1 MGDQNQLLKDFAAPN
16 AQGTQSSITR
26 PNVEANNFELKPSL
40 LSMIFPFSLRDKARA
55 WLHSLPAGSITTWD
69 QLSRAFLAKYFPP
82 SKTSQMRNQIT
93 IFVQKEGESLYEAWE
108 RYKELLRMCPHH
120 GLEKWLINHTFY
132 NGLTYNTRMTVDAAA
147 GGALM
152 NKTIDEAY
160 TLIEDMAQ
168 NHYQWANERAPQTSK
183 GGKYEIDALDH
194 ISSKVDALFKKV
206 ESLRNP
212 PSIDTSGNEQ
222 VNYVNNFNQKGDPF
236 SNTYNPGWRNHPN
249 FSYRNPPGNPMPA
262 SNFGPPGFRA
272 PQSNFPSQ
280 KSNLE
285 NMMEKFV
292 TTQSKLNEEF
302 KQQQQTTNEVVKQ
315 LASKMDS
322 LATHNKMLETQI
334 SLLYPFPKAISQMP
348 YYAKFLKEILS
359 NKRKLEEYEIVAL
372 TEECSAII
380 QNKLPP
386 KLKDP
391 GSFSIPCVI
400 GNVSINRALCDLGA
414 SVSLMPM
421 SIYKKLGIGD
431 LKPTTI
437 SLQLADRSV
446 KYPVGILEDVPI
458 QVGKFFFPVDFVI
471 LEMEEDSN
479 IPIILGRPFLAT
491 AGAIIDVKNGS
502 LTLNIGGEKVEFDL
516 SNTMKLPLTIDK
528 STHEQLANHYSPD
541 PLEKCLVS
549 DDSINDEDP
558 EVVVYAQSLE
568 STSTAPFRNAKFE
581 SLKLKPKG
589 STCEEDKAP
598 IGMTPFKLVY
608 DKSCHLPVEL
618 EHKAY
623 WAIKLL
629 NFDMK
634 TAGEERKLQRHEL
647 DELRLDSY
655 ENARIY
661 KERTKRWYDKNIL
674 RRDFNQGDMV
684 LLFNSRLKLFPGKLK
699 SRWSGPFQIREVFP
713 SGVVEV

>member
-1 MGDQNQLLKDFAAPN
+1 MGDQNKLLKDFAAPN
-16 AQGTQSSITR
+16 SQGTQSSITR
-26 PNVEANNFELKPSL
+26 SNVEANNFELKPSL
-40 LSMIFPFSLRDKARA
+40 LSMVQLFPFSLRDKARA

-69 QLSRAFLAKYFPP
+69 QLSRVFLVKYFPP
-82 SKTSQMRNQIT
+82 SKTAQMRNQIT
-93 IFVQKEGESLYEAWE
+93 SFVQKEGESLYEAWE

-120 GLEKWLINHTFY
+120 GLEKWLIVHTFY

-206 ESLRNP
+206 EGLSINSVASTSISCEICGYVGHSALQCQLGNP

-334 SLLYPFPKAISQMP
+334 TQLAQ
-348 YYAKFLKEILS
+348 
-359 NKRKLEEYEIVAL
+359 
-372 TEECSAII
+372 
-380 QNKLPP
+380 
-386 KLKDP
+386 
-391 GSFSIPCVI
+391 
-400 GNVSINRALCDLGA
+400 NVSSSSRPSGMLPGQPETN
-414 SVSLMPM
+414 P
-421 SIYKKLGIGD
+421 
-431 LKPTTI
+431 
-437 SLQLADRSV
+437 RSHV
-446 KYPVGILEDVPI
+446 NAITLRS
-458 QVGKFFFPVDFVI
+458 GKQYEGPKMKENDGVDGHH
-471 LEMEEDSN
+471 EEKN
-479 IPIILGRPFLAT
+479 ENV
-491 AGAIIDVKNGS
+491 IDVDNE
-502 LTLNIGGEKVEFDL
+502 TQTQEEEKVE
-516 SNTMKLPLTIDK
+516 KYVAPAPYKPPLPF
-528 STHEQLANHYSPD
+528 P
-541 PLEKCLVS
+541 
-549 DDSINDEDP
+549 
-558 EVVVYAQSLE
+558 
-568 STSTAPFRNAKFE
+568 
-581 SLKLKPKG
+581 
-589 STCEEDKAP
+589 
-598 IGMTPFKLVY
+598 
-608 DKSCHLPVEL
+608 
-618 EHKAY
+618 
-623 WAIKLL
+623 
-629 NFDMK
+629 
-634 TAGEERKLQRHEL
+634 QR
-647 DELRLDSY
+647 
-655 ENARIY
+655 
-661 KERTKRWYDKNIL
+661 
-674 RRDFNQGDMV
+674 F
-684 LLFNSRLKLFPGKLK
+684 
-699 SRWSGPFQIREVFP
+699 
-713 SGVVEV
+713 